1 MLVHAIEDI
10 NADAWPV
17 LSQCGLA
24 WLMDTHFA
32 GREDLLSAPLAEL
45 LAQGRGRSGAD
56 MMRALA
62 AILRLRD
69 VLSMLMQDIDC
80 LLLPSA
86 ASQPWPAQQA
96 HPAHIDGREV
106 GQRGHAIFTAFVNAA
121 GLPALALP
129 AGLGATGMPLGIQL
143 VGRAGAD
150 GWLCA
155 LGRQF
160 EQASPFAP
168 LWERGAM
175 HGTGAV
181 ASGMQ
186 SARETL

>member
-1 MLVHAIEDI
+1 MA
-10 NADAWPV
+10 N
-17 LSQCGLA
+17 
-24 WLMDTHFA
+24 HFN
-32 GREDLLSAPLAEL
+32 GREHLLSAPLAEL
-45 LAQGRGRSGAD
+45 LAQGRRHSGAD

-62 AILRLRD
+62 AIQRLRD
-69 VLSMLMQDIDC
+69 LLSLLMQDIDC

-86 ASQPWPAQQA
+86 ASQPWPAQQT
-96 HPAHIDGREV
+96 HPSHIDGLEV
-106 GQRGHAIFTAFVNAA
+106 GPRGHAIFTAFVNAA

-143 VGRAGAD
+143 VGRPGAD

-168 LWERGAM
+168 LWERKALHGSGALV
-175 HGTGAV
+175 T
-181 ASGMQ
+181 GMQ
-186 SARETL
+186 SAREDS

>member
-1 MLVHAIEDI
+1 
-10 NADAWPV
+10 
-17 LSQCGLA
+17 
-24 WLMDTHFA
+24 
-32 GREDLLSAPLAEL
+32 
-45 LAQGRGRSGAD
+45 
-56 MMRALA
+56 
-62 AILRLRD
+62 
-69 VLSMLMQDIDC
+69 MQDIDC

-86 ASQPWPAQQA
+86 ASQPWPAQQT
-96 HPAHIDGREV
+96 HPSRIDGREV
-106 GQRGHAIFTAFVNAA
+106 GPRGHAIFTAFVNAA

-143 VGRAGAD
+143 VGRPGAD

-175 HGTGAV
+175 HAFGAF
-181 ASGMQ
+181 ATGMQ
-186 SARETL
+186 SARETS